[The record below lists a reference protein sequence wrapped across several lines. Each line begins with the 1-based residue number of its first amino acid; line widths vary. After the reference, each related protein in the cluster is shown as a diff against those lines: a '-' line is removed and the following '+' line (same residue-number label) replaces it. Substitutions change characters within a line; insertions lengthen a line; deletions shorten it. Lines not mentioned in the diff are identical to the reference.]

1 MWLKNINLGPQ
12 SITANS
18 WSAGQRNFQKKTP
31 NLDWVGIWARDTV
44 MRHWSADTLFWHL
57 SIYHNMDVYQVK
69 LLHQLG
75 NLTFHIGCHVV
86 RAYGYVITKKLIT
99 EMDRLPF

>member
-18 WSAGQRNFQKKTP
+18 WSASSETLKKTA
-31 NLDWVGIWARDTV
+31 NLDWYGIWARDTV
-44 MRHWSADTLFWHL
+44 MWHWSADTLFWHL

-75 NLTFHIGCHVV
+75 NLTFHIGFPVV
-86 RAYGYVITKKLIT
+86 RAYRYVITKKLIT
-99 EMDRLPF
+99 EMVRLLF